1 MKHRLTTL
9 NTLCIY
15 TIIEQLHKFLE
26 ESGSQVSYCCST
38 SIHKYSYKKEV
49 KMIHVVVDQRGCG
62 FMFSLIQAQMNTEIL
77 ENKCIYSVSIHI
89 FPCFVIERAQ
99 GFSSGSDGKESACN
113 AGDSGSIPGM
123 GRSPEE
129 GNGNVLQYS
138 CLENSMDRGAW
149 QATIHGVIK
158 S

>member
-15 TIIEQLHKFLE
+15 TIIEQLHKFLA

-77 ENKCIYSVSIHI
+77 ENKCIYSVSPMDLQPARFLCPQNSPGKNTGVGCHFLLQGI
-89 FPCFVIERAQ
+89 FPSQ
-99 GFSSGSDGKESACN
+99 GSNLGLPDCPQILYCLNHQGSHTNNALGK
-113 AGDSGSIPGM
+113 
-123 GRSPEE
+123 
-129 GNGNVLQYS
+129 
-138 CLENSMDRGAW
+138 
-149 QATIHGVIK
+149 
-158 S
+158 